1 MFVSKDSWHLKIF
14 SIIFLLLP
22 IAFITGPF
30 LPDLFASLIALYFL
44 IISMKKKLFHY
55 YKNFFFYF
63 FSLFYLYLL
72 LRGLFSEY
80 PFESLIDFDGPIF
93 FFRYLFFILGIKYIL
108 DSNQNLI
115 KYFTILLL
123 IVVLFTSM
131 DGYLQ
136 WFTGYNILGF
146 TPPTIRVTGIFN
158 SEEILGHFLS
168 YTTPL
173 LIALLAFVFG
183 VNKKQIIYYVTIL
196 IFAEV
201 MIFISGDRAAF
212 LKIVQFTILL
222 IILSK
227 NFKLMRLVSFIIS
240 SLIIVILILYAPD
253 SVERFNL
260 TVQEVSST
268 TIPYM
273 PWSPVH
279 ESHFAIA
286 FDMFSKNPLFG
297 QGPQLFRTLCHIV
310 PEYSQGCSSHPHN
323 YYMQTLGEMGI
334 IGVSFL
340 LIFFLYILY
349 ILLKHFLSLWIYKS
363 EENLLPDHYLFLICL
378 IFVILWPLIPH
389 QSFYNNRFNPIIF
402 TILGFYL
409 YFSLKNKN
417 DK

>member
-183 VNKKQIIYYVTIL
+183 VNKKQIISYVTIL

-240 SLIIVILILYAPD
+240 SLIIVMLILYAPD

>member
-1 MFVSKDSWHLKIF
+1 MVVSKDSWHLKIF
-14 SIIFLLLP
+14 STIFLLLP

-72 LRGLFSEY
+72 LRGLLSEY
-80 PFESLIDFDGPIF
+80 PFESLIEFDGPIF
-93 FFRYLFFILGIKYIL
+93 FFRYLFFVLGIKYIL

-123 IVVLFTSM
+123 AVVLFTSM

-168 YTTPL
+168 HTTPL

-183 VNKKQIIYYVTIL
+183 VNKKQIISYVTIL
-196 IFAEV
+196 IFVEV

-227 NFKLMRLVSFIIS
+227 NFKLTRLVSFIIS
-240 SLIIVILILYAPD
+240 SLIIVMLILYAPD
-253 SVERFNL
+253 SVERFKL

-334 IGVSFL
+334 IGISFL

-349 ILLKHFLSLWIYKS
+349 ILFKHFISLWIYKS
-363 EENLLPDHYLFLICL
+363 EENLLPDHYLFIICL

-402 TILGFYL
+402 TIFGFYL
-409 YFSLKNKN
+409 YFSLKNKY
-417 DK
+417 DS

>member
-93 FFRYLFFILGIKYIL
+93 FFRYLFFVLGIKYIL

-183 VNKKQIIYYVTIL
+183 VNKKQIISYVTIL

-334 IGVSFL
+334 IGISFL

-349 ILLKHFLSLWIYKS
+349 ILFKHFISLWIYKS

-389 QSFYNNRFNPIIF
+389 QSFYNNRFNPFIF